1 MKLPTQRYQLVS
13 SQIKKGVEIQ
23 SHQGLIVMF
32 FIDFVLLAAYI
43 FVIAGAFF
51 PKTEPEPEKTPEKD
65 LEDALLK
72 YIGHINKKV
81 SNKTE

>member
-1 MKLPTQRYQLVS
+1 MF
-13 SQIKKGVEIQ
+13 
-23 SHQGLIVMF
+23 LIES
-32 FIDFVLLAAYI
+32 VLLAAYI

-65 LEDALLK
+65 LEEALLK
-72 YIGHINKKV
+72 YIGHINKKA

>member
-1 MKLPTQRYQLVS
+1 MF
-13 SQIKKGVEIQ
+13 
-23 SHQGLIVMF
+23 LIES
-32 FIDFVLLAAYI
+32 VLLAAYI
-43 FVIAGAFF
+43 FVVAGAFF

-72 YIGHINKKV
+72 YIGHLNKKA